1 MTDLISSIENQFEQV
16 FNQKPQIIVR
26 SPGRINLIGE
36 HTDYNGGFVLPAAI
50 DKAVYLAVSARED
63 DECHFVA
70 HDLKECYKTT
80 LCNLVK
86 TDEKGWANYLMGV
99 IKTISDLGFLQKDA
113 FGKISDN
120 TQHSTHNSQLKGIN
134 LVFGGDLPSG
144 GGVSSSAAIENGIGF
159 ALNHLFNLGL
169 TRLDLV
175 KISQQSENNFV
186 GMQCG
191 VMDMFAS
198 MMGQERS
205 VIRLDCRSLEYEYF
219 PFDTSNY
226 ILVLC
231 DTRVKHALVD
241 SEYNTRRAE
250 CEEGIAILKK
260 YDPSVLSLRDVS
272 FEFLLRHQKD
282 LSEVVFK
289 RCKYVVE
296 EIERVEK
303 ACKALINNDL
313 ETFGALMYAT
323 HDGLNLEYEVS
334 CPELNYLVEMARL
347 YPNPSVLGARMMG
360 GGFGGCTLNLVKKE
374 AADDFISSLSKAY
387 FEKFNIDML
396 AYKVVIENGTTI
408 MEHN

>member
-1 MTDLISSIENQFEQV
+1 MTDLISNIENQFEQV

-36 HTDYNGGFVLPAAI
+36 HTDYNDGFVLPAAI

-80 LCNLVK
+80 LHNLVK
-86 TDEKGWANYLMGV
+86 TDEKSWANYLMGV
-99 IKTISDLGFLQKDA
+99 IKTISDMRYE
-113 FGKISDN
+113 ISDL
-120 TQHSTHNSQLKGIN
+120 SPKSEIPYPKSLRGIN

-159 ALNHLFNLGL
+159 AINHLFNLGL
-169 TRLDLV
+169 TRLELV

-205 VIRLDCRSLEYEYF
+205 VIRLDCRSLAYEYF

-260 YDPSVLSLRDVS
+260 YDPSVLSLRDVN
-272 FEFLLRHQKD
+272 FEFLLSHQTD
-282 LSEVVFK
+282 LSEVVFR

-296 EIERVEK
+296 EIARVEK
-303 ACKALINNDL
+303 ACKALIDNDL
-313 ETFGALMYAT
+313 EIFGALMYAT

-334 CPELNYLVEMARL
+334 CPELNFLVEMARL
-347 YPNPSVLGARMMG
+347 YPYPSVLGARMMG

-374 AADDFISSLSKAY
+374 AADDFISTLSKAY
-387 FEKFNIDML
+387 LEKFNIDML
-396 AYKVVIENGTTI
+396 AYKVVIENGT
-408 MEHN
+408 MLVA

>member
-80 LCNLVK
+80 LHNLVK

-99 IKTISDLGFLQKDA
+99 IKTISDMGFRM
-113 FGKISDN
+113 SDN

-272 FEFLLRHQKD
+272 FEFLLSHQKD

-334 CPELNYLVEMARL
+334 CPELNYLVEKARL
-347 YPNPSVLGARMMG
+347 YPYPSVLGARMMG

-374 AADDFISSLSKAY
+374 AADDFISTLSKAY

-396 AYKVVIENGTTI
+396 AYKVVIENGTMLLDI
-408 MEHN
+408 GNG

>member
-1 MTDLISSIENQFEQV
+1 M
-16 FNQKPQIIVR
+16 
-26 SPGRINLIGE
+26 
-36 HTDYNGGFVLPAAI
+36 PAAI
-50 DKAVYLAVSARED
+50 DKAVYLAVSVRED

-70 HDLKECYKTT
+70 HDLKECYTTT
-80 LCNLVK
+80 LHNLVK
-86 TDEKGWANYLMGV
+86 THEKGWANYLMGV
-99 IKTISDLGFLQKDA
+99 IKTISDMGFLQKDA
-113 FGKISDN
+113 FGKHSDN
-120 TQHSTHNSQLKGIN
+120 SQLSTHNSQLKGIN

-231 DTRVKHALVD
+231 DTRVKHSLVD

-272 FEFLLRHQKD
+272 FEFLLSHQKD

-334 CPELNYLVEMARL
+334 CPELNYLVEKARL
-347 YPNPSVLGARMMG
+347 YPHPSVLGARMMG

-374 AADDFISSLSKAY
+374 AADDFISTLSKAY

-396 AYKVVIENGTTI
+396 AYKVVIENGTMLLDI
-408 MEHN
+408 GNG